1 MNRAPSPRDPWWSQ
15 HQKGCGGTY
24 KKIKEP
30 ENYSKKREKQSKKKK
45 NTDKL
50 MNIKDLFKKSESSSD
65 SSVAEGRSSS
75 GSANSVMPFGGTG
88 HRLFDPKEKAKVDDK
103 LSLREK
109 MLVAAERRQLEA
121 QQRGNSSQSTTVQQK
136 RPREK
141 SSPTHSHPNQGKS
154 FVSNVRNY
162 FSDAES
168 KPVTKK
174 RKLTEDDPVIVLDS
188 GSSSS
193 QTTPRSLSISNSIII
208 DISEEAG
215 ASSAVQKVVNNE
227 VVLLDDSPRSTH
239 GDIEEDRVESEAQCG
254 SPSLSPEDFRTCPVC
269 GMSNIPKAIINAH
282 TLFCL
287 DAEEEALV
295 VDDDCL

>member
-15 HQKGCGGTY
+15 HQKSCGGTY

-30 ENYSKKREKQSKKKK
+30 EGYSKKREKQSKEKKK
-45 NTDKL
+45 KTDKL
-50 MNIKDLFKKSESSSD
+50 MNIKDLFKKNESSSESSKTESPSSSRTM
-65 SSVAEGRSSS
+65 SSVT
-75 GSANSVMPFGGTG
+75 PFGGVG
-88 HRLFDPKEKAKVDDK
+88 RRLVDPEEEAKIDDK

-109 MLVAAERRQLEA
+109 MLVAAERRRLEA
-121 QQRGNSSQSTTVQQK
+121 QQRGSSSQSTTMQQK

-141 SSPTHSHPNQGKS
+141 GSPTNSHPNQGKP
-154 FVSNVRNY
+154 FIGNVRNY
-162 FSDAES
+162 ISDTES

-174 RKLTEDDPVIVLDS
+174 PKLTENDPVIVLDPD
-188 GSSSS
+188 SSLK
-193 QTTPRSLSISNSIII
+193 SLPVSNSSIVI
-208 DISEEAG
+208 DLSKEAG
-215 ASSAVQKVVNNE
+215 PSSAVQKAAKNE
-227 VVLLDDSPRSTH
+227 VVLLDDSPRPAH
-239 GDIEEDRVESEAQCG
+239 NKEEVENLVESETEVG